1 MPEMTS
7 DDLKQGLID
16 TLLRVAD
23 RFGVPCVILGVIIW
37 FGREA
42 SIALHQ
48 TLIKP
53 VVESHI
59 EFLDTTSKTLAEI
72 GATQERQ
79 VETLEEIAHGQ
90 KDMREELRTVRVMI
104 PTEPA
109 KN

>member
-7 DDLKQGLID
+7 EELKQGLID

-23 RFGVPCVILGVIIW
+23 RFGVPCVILAVMIW

-42 SIALHQ
+42 AVALHQ

-90 KDMREELRTVRVMI
+90 NELREKLKTVKVVD

>member
-1 MPEMTS
+1 MTS
-7 DDLKQGLID
+7 EELKQGLVD

-23 RFGVPCVILGVIIW
+23 RFGVPCVILAVIIW

-42 SIALHQ
+42 SVALHQ

-90 KDMREELRTVRVMI
+90 REIKEGLRTVRVVV